1 VTKEVNLWAQKE
13 TNGLIK
19 NLLPPGSVDSL
30 TKLIFANALYFKGT
44 WSEEFDTS
52 KTKDYDFHLLNGN
65 SNKVP
70 FMTSKRDQYISVFDG
85 FKVLRLFYK
94 RGESLYMQ
102 DDDRRY
108 FSIYIFLPDAKDGL
122 LALTEKVASESEF
135 LKHTCPKKA
144 VRVGDFRIPKFNVSF
159 KLETSDVL
167 KELGVVLPFVDGG
180 LTKMVDSSIDDQN
193 LYVSEIYHKSFIE
206 VNEKGTEAA
215 AVTARGMKG
224 GCSRYIKP
232 PSAPIDFV
240 ADHPF
245 LFIIKEDSSGTV
257 LFVGQVLNPL
267 VR

>member
-1 VTKEVNLWAQKE
+1 
-13 TNGLIK
+13 
-19 NLLPPGSVDSL
+19 
-30 TKLIFANALYFKGT
+30 
-44 WSEEFDTS
+44 
-52 KTKDYDFHLLNGN
+52 
-65 SNKVP
+65 
-70 FMTSKRDQYISVFDG
+70 
-85 FKVLRLFYK
+85 
-94 RGESLYMQ
+94 
-102 DDDRRY
+102 
-108 FSIYIFLPDAKDGL
+108 
-122 LALTEKVASESEF
+122 
-135 LKHTCPKKA
+135 
-144 VRVGDFRIPKFNVSF
+144 VRVGDFRIPKFNVSL

-215 AVTARGMKG
+215 AVTARVMKG
-224 GCSRYIKP
+224 GCGRYIKP

-245 LFIIKEDSSGTV
+245 LFFIKEDSSGTV

>member
-1 VTKEVNLWAQKE
+1 VRKEVNLWAKKE

-19 NLLPPGSVDSL
+19 NLLPPGSVDGL
-30 TKLIFANALYFKGT
+30 TKLIFANALYFKGS
-44 WSEEFDTS
+44 WSREFDTS

-70 FMTSKRDQYISVFDG
+70 FMTSNREQYISVFDG

-94 RGESLYMQ
+94 RGESLYMH
-102 DDDRRY
+102 DDRRY

-135 LKHTCPKKA
+135 LKHTCPEEK
-144 VRVGDFRIPKFNVSF
+144 VTVGDFRIPKFNVSF
-159 KLETSDVL
+159 ELQTSDML
-167 KELGVVLPFVDGG
+167 KELGVVLPFSEGAG
-180 LTKMVDSSIDDQN
+180 LTKMVDSPIDQD

-215 AVTARGMKG
+215 AATSIGMRVT
-224 GCSRYIKP
+224 CSRYIKP

-245 LFIIKEDSSGTV
+245 LFFIREDSSKTV

-267 VR
+267 DR